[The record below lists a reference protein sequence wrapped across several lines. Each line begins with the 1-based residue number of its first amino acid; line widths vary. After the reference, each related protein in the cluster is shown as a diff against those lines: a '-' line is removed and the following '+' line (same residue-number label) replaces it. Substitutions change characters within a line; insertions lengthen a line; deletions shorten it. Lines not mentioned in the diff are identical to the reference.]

1 MTFKTADICDHHLHD
16 LQIAEPLF
24 RAFTGVKQFCG
35 QITTIK
41 IFEDNH
47 LISSVLAQPGEG
59 RVLVVDGGGSKRC
72 ALIDAEL
79 AKLAVTNQWQ
89 GILVYGCV
97 RHAEELQS
105 LPIGILAL
113 NVHPMLAAK
122 HDHGESD
129 ILITFAGVNFKKD
142 HYLYADND
150 GILVAET
157 KLD

>member
-1 MTFKTADICDHHLHD
+1 MTFETADICDHHVHG

-24 RAFTGVKQFCG
+24 RTYTGVQRFSG
-35 QITTIK
+35 QITTVK
-41 IFEDNH
+41 VFEDNH
-47 LISSVLAQPGEG
+47 LISSVLNQPGLG

-72 ALIDAEL
+72 ALIDAQL
-79 AKLAVTNQWQ
+79 AGLAVANQWQ
-89 GILVYGCV
+89 GILGYGCV
-97 RHAEELQS
+97 RQAERLSS
-105 LPIGILAL
+105 LPIGLLAL

-122 HDHGESD
+122 HDKGERD

>member
-1 MTFKTADICDHHLHD
+1 MSFKTADICDLHLHG

-24 RAFTGVKQFCG
+24 RSFTEVKCFSG
-35 QITTIK
+35 QITTVK
-41 IFEDNH
+41 VFEDNH
-47 LISSVLAQPGEG
+47 LIGSILDQPGQG

-79 AKLAVTNQWQ
+79 AGLAVANQWQ

-97 RHAEELQS
+97 RHTEQLQAF
-105 LPIGILAL
+105 PIGLCAL

-122 HDHGESD
+122 HDRGERD
-129 ILITFAGVNFKKD
+129 ILISFAGVNFKKD
-142 HYLYADND
+142 QYLYADHD

>member
-1 MTFKTADICDHHLHD
+1 MTFETADICDHHVHG

-24 RAFTGVKQFCG
+24 RTYTGVQRFSG
-35 QITTIK
+35 QITTVK
-41 IFEDNH
+41 VFEDNH
-47 LISSVLAQPGEG
+47 LISSVLNQPGLG

-72 ALIDAEL
+72 ALIDAQL
-79 AKLAVTNQWQ
+79 AGLAVANQWQ

-97 RHAEELQS
+97 RHAERLSS
-105 LPIGILAL
+105 LPIGLLAL

-122 HDHGESD
+122 HDKGERD

>member
-1 MTFKTADICDHHLHD
+1 MSFKTADICDLHLHG

-24 RAFTGVKQFCG
+24 RSFTEVKRFSG
-35 QITTIK
+35 QITTVK
-41 IFEDNH
+41 VFEDNH
-47 LISSVLAQPGEG
+47 LIGSILDQPGQG

-79 AKLAVTNQWQ
+79 AGLAVANQWQ

-97 RHAEELQS
+97 RHAEQLQAF
-105 LPIGILAL
+105 PIGLCAL

-122 HDHGESD
+122 HDRGERD
-129 ILITFAGVNFKKD
+129 ILISFAGVNFKKD
-142 HYLYADND
+142 QYLYADHD